1 MIANS
6 FTIDTAL
13 IIDYMTYQLNN
24 EMVADIF
31 REKVLE
37 TIKSLTSFPLR
48 FAIVKDDIRKVS
60 VKKFNIFYSVDE
72 LLKIVNILHILYQG
86 RDITQIIN
94 W

>member
-1 MIANS
+1 M
-6 FTIDTAL
+6 AL

-24 EMVADIF
+24 EMVADTF

-37 TIKSLTSFPLR
+37 TIKSLSTFPFR
-48 FAIVKDDIRKVS
+48 FAVVKDDIRKVS

-72 LLKIVNILHILYQG
+72 LLKTVNILHVLYQG
-86 RDITQIIN
+86 RDVSQICN

>member
-1 MIANS
+1 M
-6 FTIDTAL
+6 AL

-24 EMVADIF
+24 EMVADTF

-37 TIKSLTSFPLR
+37 TIKSLSTFPFR
-48 FAIVKDDIRKVS
+48 FAVVKDDIRKVS

-72 LLKIVNILHILYQG
+72 LLKTVNILHILYQG
-86 RDITQIIN
+86 RDVSQICN